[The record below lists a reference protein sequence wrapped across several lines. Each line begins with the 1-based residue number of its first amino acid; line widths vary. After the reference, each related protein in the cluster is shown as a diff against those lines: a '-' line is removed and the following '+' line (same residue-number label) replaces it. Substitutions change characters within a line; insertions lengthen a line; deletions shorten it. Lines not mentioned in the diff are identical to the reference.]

1 MANYEKYSWYF
12 VEDEV
17 EELVIIFGR
26 MNLINVFDY
35 HSFYWMVELVG
46 KLDWRGKERESGWM
60 SHTLLSNFAV

>member
-35 HSFYWMVELVG
+35 HSFY
-46 KLDWRGKERESGWM
+46 
-60 SHTLLSNFAV
+60 